1 MGEGSSSECLNPVGQ
16 GSLGWSRTPAMST
29 DSDTEPD
36 RESEPNPEQAETEP
50 TAPTDDDGEPTP
62 DDHPESAASPDDED
76 SSEEKTPADGV
87 PDEPPT
93 SFRATIQ
100 AAYLKTI
107 LSSLR
112 ALVDE
117 ARIRVTED
125 GLTVRAV
132 DSANVAMDD
141 LELEAAAFESFEASP
156 GTLGLNLDR
165 FADPVRLASKDD
177 LVQLFLDPES
187 GKLIVVVDGLRYSMA
202 CLDSRTLRVEPTL
215 PEFDLPAAVTVDR
228 DVLQRGVKAADLV
241 ADHVRLRMEAG
252 ADALVIEAEGD
263 TDAVT
268 LELDGDDIDILA
280 VGDASTLFSLDYC
293 KKLVR
298 TIPAGTPVTLDLG
311 EDFPLILS
319 YELADGD
326 GTTTRM
332 LAPRI
337 ET

>member
-1 MGEGSSSECLNPVGQ
+1 
-16 GSLGWSRTPAMST
+16 MST
-29 DSDTEPD
+29 DADTEPD
-36 RESEPNPEQAETEP
+36 REPEHNPEQAETEP
-50 TAPTDDDGEPTP
+50 PAPTDDDSEPTS
-62 DDHPESAASPDDED
+62 DAHSESAASPDDED
-76 SSEEKTPADGV
+76 SSEETAPADSV
-87 PDEPPT
+87 LDEPPA

-156 GTLGLNLDR
+156 GTLGLSLDR
-165 FADPVRLASKDD
+165 LADPVRLASKDD
-177 LVQLFLDPES
+177 LVQLFLNPES

-202 CLDSRTLRVEPTL
+202 CLDSRTIRTEPTL
-215 PEFDLPAAVTVDR
+215 PEFDLPATVTVDR
-228 DVLQRGVKAADLV
+228 DALQRGVKAADLV
-241 ADHVRLRMEAG
+241 AGHVRLRTEAG

-263 TDAVT
+263 TDVVT
-268 LELDGDDIDILA
+268 LELDDDDIDILA
-280 VGDASTLFSLDYC
+280 AGDASTLFSLDYC

-311 EDFPLILS
+311 EDFPLTLS

-326 GTTTRM
+326 GAITRM

>member
-1 MGEGSSSECLNPVGQ
+1 
-16 GSLGWSRTPAMST
+16 MST

-36 RESEPNPEQAETEP
+36 REPEPTPEQPETEP
-50 TAPTDDDGEPTP
+50 PTPADDDGESTP
-62 DDHPESAASPDDED
+62 DDHPESAASPDDGD
-76 SSEEKTPADGV
+76 SSEETTPADGV
-87 PDEPPT
+87 PDEPPA

-100 AAYLKTI
+100 AAYLKTV

-141 LELEAAAFESFEASP
+141 LELKTAAFESFEASP

-165 FADPVRLASKDD
+165 LADPVRLASKDA
-177 LVQLFLDPES
+177 LVQLFLNPES

-202 CLDSRTLRVEPTL
+202 CLDSKTIRTEPTL

-228 DVLQRGVKAADLV
+228 DALHRGVKAADLV

-252 ADALVIEAEGD
+252 ADTLVIKAEGD

-268 LELDGDDIDILA
+268 LELDGDDIEDLVA
-280 VGDASTLFSLDYC
+280 GEASTLFSLDYC

-298 TIPAGTPVTLDLG
+298 TTPAGTPVTLDLG

-326 GTTTRM
+326 GTIARM

>member
-1 MGEGSSSECLNPVGQ
+1 
-16 GSLGWSRTPAMST
+16 MST

-36 RESEPNPEQAETEP
+36 REPEPTPEQPETEP
-50 TAPTDDDGEPTP
+50 PTPADDDGESTP
-62 DDHPESAASPDDED
+62 NDHPESTASPDGED
-76 SSEEKTPADGV
+76 STEETTPVDGV
-87 PDEPPT
+87 PDEPPA

-100 AAYLKTI
+100 APYLKTA

-141 LELEAAAFESFEASP
+141 LELKAAAFESFEASP

-165 FADPVRLASKDD
+165 LADSVRLASKDD
-177 LVQLFLDPES
+177 LVQLFLDPGS

-202 CLDSRTLRVEPTL
+202 CLDSRTIRTEPTL
-215 PEFDLPAAVTVDR
+215 PEFDLPATVTVDR
-228 DVLQRGVKAADLV
+228 ETLQRGVKAADLV
-241 ADHVRLRMEAG
+241 ADHVRFRMEAS

-268 LELDGDDIDILA
+268 LELDGDDIEVLA
-280 VGDASTLFSLDYC
+280 AGDASTLFSLDYC
-293 KKLVR
+293 KKFVR
-298 TIPAGTPVTLDLG
+298 TIPAGTPVTLELG

-326 GTTTRM
+326 GTITRM